1 MYKKLLIAFIFLFS
15 ITFYQASAQ
24 AKWSISGGLGASG
37 YIGDLGNTGINT
49 IRPAAN
55 FETWYHF
62 NNVVQIKAGASIYQL
77 YAEDHVM
84 SRNRD
89 FRANLWDAYAGL
101 NFTVPTKT
109 VQPFTYVGLGVTK
122 VDPEGKTPNGYTNL
136 YKMEPEAMA
145 MPEYALILPV
155 GFGLRFLATPQIAI
169 VLDGSLRITDTDQLD
184 AVSRKSIPVNDLS
197 AEAISYHNSI
207 RSKPI
212 APDFE
217 SPQFIAGGN
226 PDADDLY
233 WMFTVKFQY
242 IIWNKGFYMDN
253 PVKVKRRRSNKR
265 YKFRY

>member
-1 MYKKLLIAFIFLFS
+1 MRKIILIAFCFLYLLPFEK
-15 ITFYQASAQ
+15 ALAQ
-24 AKWSISGGLGASG
+24 AKWSVSGGMGVAA

-62 NNVVQIKAGASIYQL
+62 NNVVQLKAGASMYQL
-77 YAEDHVM
+77 YAEDHVV

-89 FRANLWDAYAGL
+89 FRANHWDVYAGL
-101 NFTVPTKT
+101 NFTIPTKT

-136 YKMEPEAMA
+136 SQMEPEAMT
-145 MPEYALILPV
+145 MPEYAIILPV
-155 GFGLRFLATPQIAI
+155 GFGLRFLASPQIAI
-169 VLDGSLRITDTDQLD
+169 VLDGSVRITDTDQLD
-184 AVSRKSIPVNDLS
+184 ATSRKSIPVNDLS
-197 AEAISYHNSI
+197 SEAISYHKSI

-212 APDFE
+212 YKDFE
-217 SPQFIAGGN
+217 SPQFIGGGN
-226 PDADDLY
+226 PDKDDLY

-253 PVKVKRRRSNKR
+253 PVKVKKRRSKKK